1 MFQIQLTFKYIKER
15 EIKELPAN
23 VSIHSALP
31 VQTQG
36 ISVISNDLQFYYLE
50 HKWQDWQA
58 RRTGGHV
65 MESRA
70 HAL

>member
-1 MFQIQLTFKYIKER
+1 MFQTQLTFKYIKER

-23 VSIHSALP
+23 VSNHSALP

-36 ISVISNDLQFYYLE
+36 VSVISNDLQFYYLE